1 MFAFSYFAKSATRT
15 LNQDNPYVRNSTYV
29 SKYPS
34 VKEAILPMNAFA
46 DEVSDMY
53 GLTTYVS
60 YNGKWFK
67 CHNKEVNYMYQCVF
81 KELLM
86 KVKMVPAYINVR
98 PAHRN
103 VRPPQGKNE
112 WILCGMIAAKYGAKK
127 LF

>member
-1 MFAFSYFAKSATRT
+1 MFAFSEAAKAFV
-15 LNQDNPYVRNSTYV
+15 NQRRQ
-29 SKYPS
+29 YPS
-34 VKEAILPMNAFA
+34 LMKNIVVPQSVKKAILPINRFA

-53 GLTTYVS
+53 GLTTYFKC
-60 YNGKWFK
+60 NGKWFK
-67 CHNKEVNYMYQCVF
+67 HYSKEVHYMYQCVF
-81 KELLM
+81 EELLM
-86 KVKMVPAYINVR
+86 KVPMV

>member
-1 MFAFSYFAKSATRT
+1 MFSYFAKFSASITPRT

-29 SKYPS
+29 SKFPS
-34 VKEAILPMNAFA
+34 VKKAILPINRFA

-53 GLTTYVS
+53 GLTTYFKC
-60 YNGKWFK
+60 NGKWFK
-67 CHNKEVNYMYQCVF
+67 HYSKEVHYMYQCVF

-86 KVKMVPAYINVR
+86 KVPMV

>member
-1 MFAFSYFAKSATRT
+1 MFTKNAKYFTRI
-15 LNQDNPYVRNSTYV
+15 LDQDKPHVRNSTYV
-29 SKYPS
+29 AKYPS
-34 VKEAILPMNAFA
+34 IKEANILPMNFFVN
-46 DEVSDMY
+46 EVSDMY
-53 GLTTYVS
+53 GLTTYFNH
-60 YNGKWFK
+60 NGRWFK
-67 CHNKEVNYMYQCVF
+67 RYSEEAHYMYACVF

-86 KVKMVPAYINVR
+86 KVPMV